1 MKKIL
6 IIEDDEF
13 LQGLEAT
20 KIKNSGYE
28 VITAINGEDG
38 MRRIS
43 DSKVDLVL
51 LDLLL
56 PNYDGFQILKNIR
69 ESEINKNIPVI
80 VFSNLSEKN
89 DIDKANELGAT
100 KFMIKSNFSLEELLE
115 YINKILIK

>member
-56 PNYDGFQILKNIR
+56 PNYDGFQILKKIR
-69 ESEINKNIPVI
+69 EGELNKNIPVI
-80 VFSNLSEKN
+80 VFSNLSEKS
-89 DIDKANELGAT
+89 DIDKANGLGAT
-100 KFMIKSNFSLEELLE
+100 RFMIKSNFSLEELVE
-115 YINKILIK
+115 YINKVLLK

>member
-38 MRRIS
+38 MKRIS

-56 PNYDGFQILKNIR
+56 PNYDGFQILKKIR
-69 ESEINKNIPVI
+69 EGELNKNIPVI
-80 VFSNLSEKN
+80 VFSNLSEKS
-89 DIDKANELGAT
+89 DIDKANGLGAT
-100 KFMIKSNFSLEELLE
+100 RFMIKSNFSLEELVE
-115 YINKILIK
+115 YINKVLLK

>member
-56 PNYDGFQILKNIR
+56 PNYDGFQILKKIR
-69 ESEINKNIPVI
+69 EGELNKNIPVI
-80 VFSNLSEKN
+80 VFSNLSEKS
-89 DIDKANELGAT
+89 DIDKANGLGAT
-100 KFMIKSNFSLEELLE
+100 RFMIKSNFSLEELVE
-115 YINKILIK
+115 YINKILLK

>member
-38 MRRIS
+38 MKRIS

-56 PNYDGFQILKNIR
+56 PNYDGFQILKKIR
-69 ESEINKNIPVI
+69 EGELNKNIPVI
-80 VFSNLSEKN
+80 VFSNLSEKS
-89 DIDKANELGAT
+89 DINKANELGAT
-100 KFMIKSNFSLEELLE
+100 RFMIKSNFSLEELVE
-115 YINKILIK
+115 YINKILLK